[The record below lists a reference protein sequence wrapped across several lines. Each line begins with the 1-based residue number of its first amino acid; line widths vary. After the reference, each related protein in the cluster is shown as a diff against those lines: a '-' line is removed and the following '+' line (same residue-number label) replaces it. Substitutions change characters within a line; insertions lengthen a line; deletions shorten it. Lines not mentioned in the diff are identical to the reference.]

1 MGILSK
7 IAKGFRTGLKSIGK
21 KIKSTVK
28 GFGKFM
34 GKIGIVGQIG
44 LSLLMPGIGTMFSSL
59 VNGMAAYTGIGSTVI
74 NAAGTVMQKAIEFGS
89 TAGKVFSNITDG
101 VTGVLKEVGGATLNS
116 LDLGGVAKS
125 MGFNTTGMTFDS
137 VGTKVGQL
145 FDGSVFNTTTEA
157 VSAKTLD
164 TLAKGPEVPTELTT
178 EDVVSGVESQL
189 SVGTP
194 SMPGTKIPELS
205 VATPEKSFFKAP
217 DMDALEIPKPTPSLL
232 DRGIEAIKTLPEKAG
247 EAVVGKLEDLPATVG
262 ETVEGAVKER
272 AKQGLYSALDIKG
285 QETVY
290 NSFGTYVPSIDAAP
304 TVQSTPTLD
313 FTKYYQENY
322 SDMSAAPIGANAAIY
337 NFYKGEAAKRG
348 I

>member
-44 LSLLMPGIGTMFSSL
+44 LSLLMPGIGTMFSQL
-59 VNGMAAYTGIGSTVI
+59 AGGMAAYTGVGSTII
-74 NAAGTVMQKAIEFGS
+74 NAAGKVMQTAIKFGS
-89 TAGKVFSNITDG
+89 EAGKVFSNITDG
-101 VTGVLKEVGGATLNS
+101 VTGVLKEVGGATLNK
-116 LDLGGVAKS
+116 LELGGLAKS
-125 MGFNTTGMTFDS
+125 IGFDTAGMTFDS

-178 EDVVSGVESQL
+178 EGVASNIESQL

-194 SMPGTKIPELS
+194 SMPGTNLPELS
-205 VATPEKSFFKAP
+205 VATPEKSFFNAP

-247 EAVVGKLEDLPATVG
+247 EAVVGKLEDLPNTIA
-262 ETVEGAVKER
+262 ESAEGAVKQR
-272 AKQGLYSALDIKG
+272 AKQELYSAAG
-285 QETVY
+285 VETPTPVY
-290 NSFGTYVPSIDAAP
+290 NSYSTYVPSIDAAP
-304 TVQSTPTLD
+304 TVQSAPSLD

-322 SDMSAAPIGANAAIY
+322 SDMSAAPYGANAYIY
-337 NFYKGEAAKRG
+337 NTYKAEAAKRG